1 MTIGRE
7 PNVVSNVRPT
17 QIQQLQA
24 LDDSVGL
31 RVRLL
36 GPMAVTSH
44 GMPIGI
50 ASKKSR
56 ALLAYLVLRGGAEIS
71 RNLLTGLLWGERS
84 EGQARASL
92 RQGLSELRAA
102 LAGSDP
108 QPIVANREAVTW
120 RPKSAWVDATVLA
133 SAAGSTDDAVIRAA
147 TELIGGELLE
157 GLSIAEPGFDQWLR
171 AERQRFRLI
180 ACSLHARLMESAE
193 RRGSLETALAS
204 GLKLL
209 SLDPLQESATAR

>member
-1 MTIGRE
+1 MTVGRE

-56 ALLAYLVLRGGAEIS
+56 ALLAYLVLRDGAEIS
-71 RNLLTGLLWGERS
+71 RNVLTGLLWGERS

-108 QPIVANREAVTW
+108 QPIVASREAVTW
-120 RPKSAWVDATVLA
+120 RPESAWVDATVLA
-133 SAAGSTDDAVIRAA
+133 SAA
-147 TELIGGELLE
+147 
-157 GLSIAEPGFDQWLR
+157 
-171 AERQRFRLI
+171 RL
-180 ACSLHARLMESAE
+180 H
-193 RRGSLETALAS
+193 G
-204 GLKLL
+204 
-209 SLDPLQESATAR
+209 

>member
-1 MTIGRE
+1 MAIACRTSATDAVASAATRKLRSPFERNGRSLGAAHRSNSFRCITVPSGLMSCMALSPVRHAGRMAVSRK

-24 LDDSVGL
+24 LDDSAGL

-56 ALLAYLVLRGGAEIS
+56 ALLAYLVLRDGAEIS
-71 RNLLTGLLWGERS
+71 RNVLTGLLWGERS

-108 QPIVANREAVTW
+108 QPIVADREAVTW
-120 RPKSAWVDATVLA
+120 RPELSVGRRDR
-133 SAAGSTDDAVIRAA
+133 AG
-147 TELIGGELLE
+147 
-157 GLSIAEPGFDQWLR
+157 
-171 AERQRFRLI
+171 FRGQ
-180 ACSLHARLMESAE
+180 LH
-193 RRGSLETALAS
+193 G
-204 GLKLL
+204 
-209 SLDPLQESATAR
+209 